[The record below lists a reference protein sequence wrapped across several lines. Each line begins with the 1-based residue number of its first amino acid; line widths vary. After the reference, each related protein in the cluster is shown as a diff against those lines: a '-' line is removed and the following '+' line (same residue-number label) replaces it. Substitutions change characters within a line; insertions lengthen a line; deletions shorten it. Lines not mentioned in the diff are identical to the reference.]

1 MRGEDGVFCSHAA
14 LIDPEADFEMA
25 QVLKKHLDRFRA
37 YWSINPNYL
46 ERIEKD
52 IKQFSRMER
61 FVRFKFLSDYHK
73 YPITSS

>member
-37 YWSINPNYL
+37 YWSINPNYP

-52 IKQFSRMER
+52 IKQFSGWRD
-61 FVRFKFLSDYHK
+61 LSDLN
-73 YPITSS
+73 SSQIIISIR